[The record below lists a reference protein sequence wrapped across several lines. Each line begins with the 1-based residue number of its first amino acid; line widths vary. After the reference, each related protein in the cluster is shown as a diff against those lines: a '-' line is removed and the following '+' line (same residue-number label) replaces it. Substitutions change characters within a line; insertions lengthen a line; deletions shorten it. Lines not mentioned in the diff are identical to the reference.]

1 MPAEP
6 ELSAMLPRRIVLV
19 DRGAELVAAW
29 TETFAPFPE
38 VVAERRDYFA
48 APADAMVAPG
58 NSFAI
63 MDGGLDK
70 AIRDVIGRGVEAR
83 VQKRLAEVH
92 HAELPVGGAEIVET
106 NDERWPLL
114 VYAPTMRVP
123 DDVSRSTN
131 AYLAFRA
138 ILLAVRRH
146 NEVGGRRIDTLLCPG
161 LCTGIGAMPD
171 RRCAVQMR
179 IAYRQVREPA
189 RVPSFREI
197 HETHQAMRMAD

>member
-1 MPAEP
+1 
-6 ELSAMLPRRIVLV
+6 MLPRRIVLV
-19 DRGAELVAAW
+19 DRGPELVAAW
-29 TETFAPFPE
+29 KETFAPFPE

-48 APADAMVAPG
+48 SPADAMVAPG

-70 AIRDVIGRGVEAR
+70 AIRDVIGGVEAR

-92 HAELPVGGAEIVET
+92 HAELPVGGAEVVET
-106 NDERWPLL
+106 NDDRWPFL

-131 AYLAFRA
+131 AYVAFRA

-146 NEVGGRRIDTLLCPG
+146 NTLVASGGGRAIETLLCCG
-161 LCTGIGAMPD
+161 LCTGIGAMPP
-171 RRCAVQMR
+171 RRSAAQMR
-179 IAYRQVREPA
+179 VAYRQVLGTA
-189 RVPSFREI
+189 RPPSFREI
-197 HETHQAMRMAD
+197 HETHIAMRTAE